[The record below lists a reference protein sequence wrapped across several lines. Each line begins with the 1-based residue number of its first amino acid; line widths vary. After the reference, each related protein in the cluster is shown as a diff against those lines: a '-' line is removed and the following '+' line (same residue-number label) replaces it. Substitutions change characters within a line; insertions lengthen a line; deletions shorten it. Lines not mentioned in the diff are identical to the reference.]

1 MAETEL
7 DGRATLLEFITI
19 HTRIAPGLRPPVV
32 IGEAEIAPG
41 LIEEVELGVP
51 EEALTRGMT
60 LQAVP
65 REIELDDGP
74 ALAIRF
80 VPAEDA

>member
-1 MAETEL
+1 M
-7 DGRATLLEFITI
+7 
-19 HTRIAPGLRPPVV
+19 
-32 IGEAEIAPG
+32 
-41 LIEEVELGVP
+41 P

-80 VPAEDA
+80 VPSEDA